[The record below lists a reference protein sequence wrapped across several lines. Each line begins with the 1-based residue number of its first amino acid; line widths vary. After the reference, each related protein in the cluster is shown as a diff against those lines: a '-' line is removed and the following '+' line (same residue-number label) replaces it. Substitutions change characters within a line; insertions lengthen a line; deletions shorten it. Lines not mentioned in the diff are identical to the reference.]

1 MVKLLDIEKCV
12 SNMEPVHFISTFI
25 QQPGCTQLDLGRLL
39 GECESAQGVIMVTA
53 RPSVQF
59 ILG

>member
-25 QQPGCTQLDLGRLL
+25 QAGCTQLDLGRLL
-39 GECESAQGVIMVTA
+39 GECVSAQGVIMVTA